1 MKKNTSLACA
11 LLFCS
16 ALPVYA
22 ESNFSISLTLPEIT
36 SGQYHR
42 PYTAVWIENNKGKH
56 VKTLALWSEPK
67 GQKWLKDIR
76 RWWRKIGRTDAQWVD
91 GISSATRPAGEYSLS
106 WDLTNEQHIKV
117 NNEDYKVFIE
127 VVREHG
133 GRNILKHSFSLNSD
147 FKTTL
152 KPTAETGPIKIKFNK

>member
-1 MKKNTSLACA
+1 MNIKTPLVSAIFL
-11 LLFCS
+11 CS
-16 ALPVYA
+16 TLPIYA
-22 ESNFSISLTLPEIT
+22 QSNLSVSLTLPEIT

-42 PYTAVWIENNKGKH
+42 PYTAVWIEDNKGKH

-76 RWWRKIGRTDAQWVD
+76 RWWRKIGRTDANWVD
-91 GISSATRPAGEYSLS
+91 GISSATRPAGTYDLK
-106 WDLTNEQHIKV
+106 WDLTTEDKQKV
-117 NNEDYKVFIE
+117 KQSDYKVFIE

-133 GRNILKHSFSLNSD
+133 GRNLLKHSFSLKKD

-152 KPTAETGPIKIKFNK
+152 NPTAETGPINIQFNK

>member
-1 MKKNTSLACA
+1 MNNKTSLACVI
-11 LLFCS
+11 LFTS

-22 ESNFSISLTLPEIT
+22 QSNLSVSLTLPEIT
-36 SGQYHR
+36 TGQYHR

-76 RWWRKIGRTDAQWVD
+76 RWWRKIGRTDSNWVD
-91 GISSATRPAGEYSLS
+91 GISSATRPAGTYKLN
-106 WDLTNEQHIKV
+106 WDLTTEDQHQLSHG
-117 NNEDYKVFIE
+117 DYKVFIE

-133 GRNILKHSFSLNSD
+133 GRNLLKHSFSLNKD
-147 FKTTL
+147 FKTIL
-152 KPTAETGPIKIKFNK
+152 KSTAETGPINIQFNK

>member
-1 MKKNTSLACA
+1 MKIKTPLTCA
-11 LLFCS
+11 ILFCS
-16 ALPVYA
+16 ALPIYA
-22 ESNFSISLTLPEIT
+22 QSNLTVSLTLPEIAT
-36 SGQYHR
+36 GQYYR

-76 RWWRKIGRTDAQWVD
+76 RWWRKKGRSDSQWVD
-91 GISSATRPAGEYSLS
+91 GISSATRPAGTY
-106 WDLTNEQHIKV
+106 DLNWNLMTEENIQIK
-117 NNEDYKVFIE
+117 NGDYKVFIE

-133 GRNILKHSFSLNSD
+133 GRNLLKHSFSLNRN

-152 KPTAETGPIKIKFNK
+152 KPTAETGPIKIQFNK